1 MNNNIT
7 RRHLKGHQNRLKYE
21 KVPPSGETECFVGVT
36 AGKAN
41 ERRRDGQVSHHLRH
55 AEGDGK
61 NDRAPQGE
69 SDEETRRTAI
79 EESAADLDVEC
90 CADGAADARDC
101 ELAES

>member
-1 MNNNIT
+1 MDNNIT
-7 RRHLKGHQNRLKYE
+7 CRHLEGHQNRLKYE
-21 KVPPSGETECFVGVT
+21 EVPPSGEPECFISVPT
-36 AGKAN
+36 GKAN
-41 ERRRDGQVSHHLRH
+41 KRGRDGQISHHLRH
-55 AEGDGK
+55 AEGDGE

-90 CADGAADARDC
+90 CADGAADARNC